1 MNTLVKFSTAAIAA
15 ALMIGTSC
23 NHKAEKAQTLPDTVA
38 AATTADS
45 AFRQTTAATVEITDF
60 YATWCGPCKQ
70 QAPILDALVQKY
82 GGRVKLVRVD
92 IDQEPQKAGE
102 YGVTAVPTLVFE
114 SSNGKKET
122 TVGLQSQEDLELV
135 INELMR

>member
-23 NHKAEKAQTLPDTVA
+23 NHKAEKAQTLPDT
-38 AATTADS
+38 AATTANTDTTAS
-45 AFRQTTAATVEITDF
+45 QTAATVEITDF

-70 QAPILDALVQKY
+70 QAPILDAVVKKY
-82 GGRVKLVRVD
+82 GGQVKLVRVD

-102 YGVTAVPTLVFE
+102 YGVTAVPTLVFK
-114 SSNGKKET
+114 SSNGKSEQ
-122 TVGLQSQEDLELV
+122 TVGLQDQSDIEQIIGELT
-135 INELMR
+135 R

>member
-1 MNTLVKFSTAAIAA
+1 MSTLVKFSAAAMAA
-15 ALMIGTSC
+15 ALIIGSSC

-38 AATTADS
+38 ATTTDTTAS
-45 AFRQTTAATVEITDF
+45 PTAAVTVEITDF

-70 QAPILDALVQKY
+70 QAPILDAIVKKY
-82 GGRVKLVRVD
+82 GDRVKLVRVD

-114 SSNGKKET
+114 SSNGKKEN
-122 TVGLQSQEDLELV
+122 TVGLQSQEDLELI

>member
-1 MNTLVKFSTAAIAA
+1 MSTLVKFSAAAMAA
-15 ALMIGTSC
+15 ALIIGSSC

-38 AATTADS
+38 ATTTDIIAS
-45 AFRQTTAATVEITDF
+45 PTAAATVEITDF

-70 QAPILDALVQKY
+70 QAPILDAIVKKY
-82 GGRVKLVRVD
+82 GDRVKLVRVD

-114 SSNGKKET
+114 SSNGKKEN
-122 TVGLQSQEDLELV
+122 TVGLQSQEDLELI

>member
-1 MNTLVKFSTAAIAA
+1 M
-15 ALMIGTSC
+15 
-23 NHKAEKAQTLPDTVA
+23 
-38 AATTADS
+38 AATTTD
-45 AFRQTTAATVEITDF
+45 TTASPTVAATVEITDF

-70 QAPILDALVQKY
+70 QAPILDAIVKKY
-82 GGRVKLVRVD
+82 GDRVKLVRVD

-114 SSNGKKET
+114 SSNGKKEN
-122 TVGLQSQEDLELV
+122 TVGLQSQEDLELI

>member
-1 MNTLVKFSTAAIAA
+1 MNTLVKFSAAAMAA
-15 ALMIGTSC
+15 ALIIGSSC

-38 AATTADS
+38 ATTTDTTAS
-45 AFRQTTAATVEITDF
+45 PTAAATVEITDF

-70 QAPILDALVQKY
+70 QAPILDAMVKKY
-82 GGRVKLVRVD
+82 GDRVKLVRVD

-114 SSNGKKET
+114 SSNGKKEN
-122 TVGLQSQEDLELV
+122 TVGLQSQEDLELI